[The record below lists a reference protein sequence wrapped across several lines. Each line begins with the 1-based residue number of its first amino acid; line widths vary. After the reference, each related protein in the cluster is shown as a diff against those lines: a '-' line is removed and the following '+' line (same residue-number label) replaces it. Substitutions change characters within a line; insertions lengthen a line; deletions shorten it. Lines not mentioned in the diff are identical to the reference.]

1 MPKINRRDPVP
12 EVGTTTVRSRSIAAS
27 RKIHHHRAMSPHY
40 VFKAMALLRQELI
53 RFGIVG
59 SIAFLIDASI
69 LAALVHWLNW
79 SPFSSRV
86 VSMGIAIL
94 FTWRVHRHWTFA
106 DGRIRPALH
115 QSVLH
120 GTFQLIAVSMNY
132 AVFSA
137 LVLTGGVWCAYPAL
151 AVVAGSLSA
160 MVVSYLLSKRITFAD
175 PGGTPE

>member
-1 MPKINRRDPVP
+1 M
-12 EVGTTTVRSRSIAAS
+12 
-27 RKIHHHRAMSPHY
+27 MSPYY

-120 GTFQLIAVSMNY
+120 GTFQLITVSMNY